1 MKYLLIVFAML
12 VLSLWWLSNR
22 YHLKL
27 EKMEAAKSS
36 HSQPHKPAKKPTDEI
51 VPPAQK
57 TPATDKVAGGT
68 PLSAAAKQIPA
79 SSEPQAAPQPAPQ
92 PALPHTTAAN
102 ASPATGEITA
112 ASEAPKPT
120 KDWPK
125 LCYNASMLAER
136 AVRRHHDGAT
146 LPELIEIGNGADVDF
161 RDTLQGIISQV
172 NDSPRSSDFAQQ
184 QLMMDTVK
192 SNAYN
197 TCMNNHR

>member
-1 MKYLLIVFAML
+1 MKYLLIIFAML

-36 HSQPHKPAKKPTDEI
+36 HSQPHKPAQKPTDEI
-51 VPPAQK
+51 VPPAQQ
-57 TPATDKVAGGT
+57 TPITDKIAGST
-68 PLSAAAKQIPA
+68 PLPSAAKQTPA
-79 SSEPQAAPQPAPQ
+79 SSVPQITPQPASQ
-92 PALPHTTAAN
+92 ATLQHGTTAN
-102 ASPATGEITA
+102 PSPATSETTA
-112 ASEAPKPT
+112 TSDAPKPT